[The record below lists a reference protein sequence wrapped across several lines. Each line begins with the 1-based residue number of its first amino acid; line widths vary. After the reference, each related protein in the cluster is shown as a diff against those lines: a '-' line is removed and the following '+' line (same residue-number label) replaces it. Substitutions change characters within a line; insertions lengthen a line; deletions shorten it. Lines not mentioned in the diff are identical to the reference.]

1 MIFFLSEQLI
11 FKKDQF
17 IYKEGQETDGLYF
30 INDGIL
36 RLSTTINYETDEL
49 DLNDNLTL
57 HSEKNNLVKNYKNP
71 KKNSLDHAKV
81 ITEELYQ
88 PSMFGYEEILEK
100 HEKR

>member
-1 MIFFLSEQLI
+1 
-11 FKKDQF
+11 
-17 IYKEGQETDGLYF
+17 
-30 INDGIL
+30 
-36 RLSTTINYETDEL
+36 
-49 DLNDNLTL
+49 LNDNLTL